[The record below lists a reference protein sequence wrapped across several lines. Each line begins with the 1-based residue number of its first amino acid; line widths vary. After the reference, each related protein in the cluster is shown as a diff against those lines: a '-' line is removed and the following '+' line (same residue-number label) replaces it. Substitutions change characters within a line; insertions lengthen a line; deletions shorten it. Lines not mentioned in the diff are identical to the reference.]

1 MTGPSVLRRSWA
13 IILAAVAAMAG
24 LLVSTTSASAEDPPG
39 NNGTIKLDDIPF
51 DDHPNNEPHVGC
63 VFELDFYGY
72 DEGDLTAKI
81 RFVVIPPTGDNVVI
95 RRGREFIGED
105 PAGGGT
111 DLDGSA
117 TFNLANALESFMYH
131 PEQGYHIKVVVNAPG
146 SIGDDRKIKVFWVEG
161 CEPSYPGS

>member
-72 DEGDLTAKI
+72 DEGDYTART
-81 RFVVIPPTGDNVVI
+81 RFVVIPPTGDNIVI
-95 RRGREFIGED
+95 RRGRTFIGGD

-117 TFNLANALESFMYH
+117 TYNLSNALQSFMAH
-131 PEQGYHIKVVVNAPG
+131 PEQGYHIKVIVNAPG
-146 SIGDDRKIKVFWVEG
+146 SIGDDRKMKVFWVEECG
-161 CEPSYPGS
+161 PSYPGS